1 MPGPKAAAAARDWRE
16 EFADFSAPGG
26 PAPGGDNRIYL
37 DCAAQGPFPRATV
50 RAVEQALELKKFP
63 ERISTEI
70 YFEYP
75 QKTREALARLI
86 GARPEEIALT
96 TGASDGTNA
105 VARGLAWQPGDEI
118 LLPAGEFPANYYPW
132 KHLERRG
139 VRVREAPA
147 SDARFVTADDLLAQL
162 NERTRLVAASYV
174 SYSSSNRLDLA
185 RLGAAC
191 RERGIRLFVDASQ
204 AVGAVAFSVQELQCD
219 FLTAAGYKW
228 LFSPYGTGFFFIRRE
243 LIEELEVGD
252 IRWLAVEGAENFNRL
267 PRENWRLVTEAR
279 RWDAAE
285 VSNFLNL
292 AAMRASVEFLLEVG
306 VAEIERHCA
315 GLCEYLIERLPR
327 DRCVLRS
334 PRQAARRGPFVCVAA
349 RTAEKTAALWQQLRE
364 KNIYVSLRQDAL
376 RVAPNI
382 YNREWEVDRLLS
394 VLAE

>member
-1 MPGPKAAAAARDWRE
+1 MPAPKTAAAARDWRE

-37 DCAAQGPFPRATV
+37 DCAAQGPFPRAAV

-75 QKTREALARLI
+75 QKTREALGRLI

-139 VRVREAPA
+139 VQVREAPA
-147 SDARFVTADDLLAQL
+147 SDDRFVTADDLLAQL

-174 SYSSSNRLDLA
+174 SYSSSNQLDLA

-191 RERGIRLFVDASQ
+191 RQRGIRLFVDASQ
-204 AVGAVAFSVQELQCD
+204 AVGAVAFSVGELQCD

-267 PRENWRLVTEAR
+267 PRENWRLVAEAR

-306 VAEIERHCA
+306 VAEIERHA
-315 GLCEYLIERLPR
+315 QRLCDYLIERLPR

-349 RTAEKTAALWQQLRE
+349 RTAERTATLWQQLRE